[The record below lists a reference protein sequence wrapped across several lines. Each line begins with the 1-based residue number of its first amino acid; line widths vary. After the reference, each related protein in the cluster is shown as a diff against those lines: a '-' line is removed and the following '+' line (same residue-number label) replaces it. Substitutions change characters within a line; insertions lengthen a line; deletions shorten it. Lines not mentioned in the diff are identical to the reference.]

1 MRHGILG
8 GAFNPP
14 HIGHMVLAQ
23 EALIRLGLDAVT
35 LMPMGQAP
43 HREIR
48 DDPGAEVRV
57 SLCEAA
63 VGDDERL
70 RVSTLET
77 DREGPSYTVDTLR
90 ALRKKAPKDELFWI
104 LGGDQAAA
112 LRSWR
117 EPEEVLELCTVAVT
131 ERGAWRRA
139 GVHVALS
146 GLRGAQLIVYFDMPG
161 IAVSSS
167 LVRRRAAR
175 GEPIRYLVPEAV
187 ADVVEERGLYWV
199 GEPAA
204 ASS

>member
-14 HIGHMVLAQ
+14 HIGHLVLAQ
-23 EALIRLGLDAVT
+23 EALVRLELEAVT
-35 LMPMGQAP
+35 FMPMGQAP

-48 DDPGAEVRV
+48 DDPGADVRV
-57 SLCEAA
+57 ELCEVA
-63 VGDDERL
+63 VAGDDRL

-77 DREGPSYTVDTLR
+77 ERDGPSYTVDTLR
-90 ALRKKAPKDELFWI
+90 ALKKKAAKDELFWI
-104 LGGDQAAA
+104 LGGDQAAQ

-117 EPEEVLELCTVAVT
+117 DPEEVLELCTVAVT

-146 GLRGAQLIVYFDMPG
+146 GLRGAQRIVYFDMPG

-175 GEPIRYLVPEAV
+175 GEPIRYLVPDQV
-187 ADVVEERGLYWV
+187 AELIEERGLYRAAEAV
-199 GEPAA
+199 A